1 MNLDIDFTVVTKSL
15 VSLYTSAESNT
26 EDRVL
31 GEVQNDS
38 FITLPDKGRHTG
50 FLSPK
55 TVSLYPRGIDE
66 GFYNSDSTVGSLI
79 RLGCEQCL

>member
-15 VSLYTSAESNT
+15 VSQYTSAESNT

-38 FITLPDKGRHTG
+38 FITLPNKGRHTG
-50 FLSPK
+50 LLSPK
-55 TVSLYPRGIDE
+55 TMYLYPRGIDE
-66 GFYNSDSTVGSLI
+66 GFYNSGSKVGSLI